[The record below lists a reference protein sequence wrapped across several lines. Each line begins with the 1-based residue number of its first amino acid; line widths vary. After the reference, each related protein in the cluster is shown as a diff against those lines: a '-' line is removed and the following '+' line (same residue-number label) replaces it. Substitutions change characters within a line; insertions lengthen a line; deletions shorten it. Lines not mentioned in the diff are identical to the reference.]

1 MPLRVGGAKL
11 RSALANGRQ
20 KGDTA
25 GHLGILPAAGQ
36 LHGGRDRGGGGE
48 GARRADVSRL
58 LGDAV
63 SLPFLGQRH
72 VCRVSCL
79 ADRDGPGEQMRN
91 QGCRLWEKRA
101 TG

>member
-1 MPLRVGGAKL
+1 MPLRIGGAKL
-11 RSALANGRQ
+11 RPALANGRQ

-25 GHLGILPAAGQ
+25 DHLGILPAAGQ
-36 LHGGRDRGGGGE
+36 LHGGRDGRGGRE

-79 ADRDGPGEQMRN
+79 ADRDGPGEQMRSE
-91 QGCRLWEKRA
+91 GYRLWGKCA